1 MGRLARKEGT
11 IKIILITVAIL
22 LLVVACSPIV
32 STTSLIHSIAKGDA
46 FGTATGIFGK
56 FANTEEV
63 RKMFNEYVSALS
75 NNKERE
81 IVQEEISEE
90 ELNDIPCSTTKH

>member
-56 FANTEEV
+56 FANTEEEQEQEQQV
-63 RKMFNEYVSALS
+63 QKKSRAEMMEDLRKAL
-75 NNKERE
+75 ER
-81 IVQEEISEE
+81 
-90 ELNDIPCSTTKH
+90 

>member
-22 LLVVACSPIV
+22 VLVVACSPIV

-56 FANTEEV
+56 FANTEE
-63 RKMFNEYVSALS
+63 EQEQ
-75 NNKERE
+75 NNRYKRN
-81 IVQEEISEE
+81 QEQRLWKI
-90 ELNDIPCSTTKH
+90 CAKH

>member
-32 STTSLIHSIAKGDA
+32 GTTSLIHSIAKGDA

-56 FANTEEV
+56 FANTEEEQELQEQQV
-63 RKMFNEYVSALS
+63 QKKSRAEIMEDLRKAL
-75 NNKERE
+75 ER
-81 IVQEEISEE
+81 
-90 ELNDIPCSTTKH
+90 

>member
-22 LLVVACSPIV
+22 VLVVACSPIV

-56 FANTEEV
+56 FAT
-63 RKMFNEYVSALS
+63 
-75 NNKERE
+75 
-81 IVQEEISEE
+81 SEE
-90 ELNDIPCSTTKH
+90 EEQEQELLKKSRAEIMEDLREALER

>member
-22 LLVVACSPIV
+22 VLVVACSPIV

-56 FANTEEV
+56 FANTEEEQEQELQEQQV
-63 RKMFNEYVSALS
+63 QKKSRAQIMEDLRKAL
-75 NNKERE
+75 ER
-81 IVQEEISEE
+81 
-90 ELNDIPCSTTKH
+90 

>member
-22 LLVVACSPIV
+22 VLVVACSPIV

-56 FANTEEV
+56 FANTEE
-63 RKMFNEYVSALS
+63 EQEQ
-75 NNKERE
+75 NNRYKRN
-81 IVQEEISEE
+81 QEQR
-90 ELNDIPCSTTKH
+90 